1 MEIPVV
7 CNVCG
12 TRMYAKESQIGE
24 SLRCPDCYTQVE
36 VKAPKVG
43 PPPAKK
49 KTLDEMEEFQLS
61 DPGERPTYKPMVETR
76 GDYAELQLLDT
87 KAPPRKE
94 PLAPGTSP
102 PAPVRDDT
110 VDPMMNET
118 MFPGPAAGP
127 ARPHPTSAVTHAE
140 DDLDDQEVVLSA
152 PVERIETKTE
162 IKVPNIPPPPR
173 DERKEPTWNDDEWG
187 FIADPRAAGSW
198 KKSPFYV
205 GILTIF
211 TDPHVLLRA
220 AAYSIGL
227 TVVLTFLGNATILAD
242 SGEKL
247 WAVITF
253 VCFAVTAA
261 LVSISFSPVLLAIAT
276 DTANGDDK
284 VQSWPDWSVTEW
296 IFSALYIPIAAG
308 LAVLP
313 GGIMASMFLAVGEGA
328 QWFAPFPPLVSFLAI
343 FPVLFASML
352 TESSLFYLISGTVI
366 RSFRSHGDGWISLY
380 VLSFFLFLFASIGA
394 GVVEGG
400 IQLGGSG
407 LVFLCAPAAV
417 LFVFLLILYFRLLG
431 RLMWYTQNVR
441 KKVSEQES

>member
-1 MEIPVV
+1 MH
-7 CNVCG
+7 
-12 TRMYAKESQIGE
+12 AKESQIGE

-36 VKAPKVG
+36 VKAPKVS

-102 PAPVRDDT
+102 PSPVRDDT

-118 MFPGPAAGP
+118 MFPGPMAAP
-127 ARPHPTSAVTHAE
+127 SAPHPATAVAHAE
-140 DDLDDQEVVLSA
+140 DDLDDQEVVLST

-173 DERKEPTWNDDEWG
+173 EERKEPTWNDDEWG

-227 TVVLTFLGNATILAD
+227 TVVLSFLGNATILAD
-242 SGEKL
+242 SGENL

-253 VCFAVTAA
+253 VFFAVTAA

-313 GGIMASMFLAVGEGA
+313 GGIMASMFLA
-328 QWFAPFPPLVSFLAI
+328 I

-352 TESSLFYLISGTVI
+352 TESSLFYLISGAVI

-380 VLSFFLFLFASIGA
+380 VLSFFLFLFASVGA

-441 KKVSEQES
+441 KKVMEN

>member
-43 PPPAKK
+43 PPPTKK

-61 DPGERPTYKPMVETR
+61 DPGERPTYQPMVETR
-76 GDYAELQLLDT
+76 GEYAELQLLDT
-87 KAPPRKE
+87 KAAPRKE
-94 PLAPGTSP
+94 PARPGEVAASAPKS
-102 PAPVRDDT
+102 DT

-127 ARPHPTSAVTHAE
+127 PPHRTTAVAHAE

-162 IKVPNIPPPPR
+162 IKVPNLPPPPK

-187 FIADPRAAGSW
+187 FIADPRALGSW
-198 KKSPFYV
+198 KKSPFYI

-211 TDPHVLLRA
+211 TDTQVLLRV

-227 TVVLTFLGNATILAD
+227 TAVLSFLGNASILAD

-253 VCFAVTAA
+253 VFFAVTAA

-296 IFSALYIPIAAG
+296 IFTALYIPIAAA

-313 GGIMASMFLAVGEGA
+313 GGIMSSMFLAVGEGA

-343 FPVLFASML
+343 FPVIFASML
-352 TESSLFYLISGTVI
+352 TESSLVYLISGTVI
-366 RSFRSHGDGWISLY
+366 RSFRSHGEGWITLY
-380 VLSFFLFLFASIGA
+380 VLSFLLFLFASLGA
-394 GVVEGG
+394 GLVEWGM
-400 IQLGGSG
+400 QLEGTG
-407 LVFLCAPAAV
+407 LVFLCATAAV

-431 RLMWYTQNVR
+431 RLMWYTQNVPR
-441 KKVSEQES
+441 KAVEN

>member
-1 MEIPVV
+1 MH
-7 CNVCG
+7 
-12 TRMYAKESQIGE
+12 AKESQIGE

-36 VKAPKVG
+36 IKAPKVG

-94 PLAPGTSP
+94 PLAPGTTS

-118 MFPGPAAGP
+118 MFPGPVAGP
-127 ARPHPTSAVTHAE
+127 APTHPATAVARAE

-187 FIADPRAAGSW
+187 FIADPRVAGSW

-205 GILTIF
+205 GIFTIF

-227 TVVLTFLGNATILAD
+227 TAVLSFLGNATILAD

-253 VCFAVTAA
+253 VFFAVTAA
-261 LVSISFSPVLLAIAT
+261 VVSLSFSPVLLAIAT

-296 IFSALYIPIAAG
+296 IFSALYIPIAAA

-366 RSFRSHGDGWISLY
+366 RSFRSHGDGWITLY
-380 VLSFFLFLFASIGA
+380 VLSFFLFLLASIGA

-400 IQLGGSG
+400 IQLEGTG

-441 KKVSEQES
+441 KKTTETES